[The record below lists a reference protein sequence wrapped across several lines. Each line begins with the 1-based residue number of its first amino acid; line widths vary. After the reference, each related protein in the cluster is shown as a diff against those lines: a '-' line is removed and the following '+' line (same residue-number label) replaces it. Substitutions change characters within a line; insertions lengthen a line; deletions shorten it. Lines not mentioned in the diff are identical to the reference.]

1 MLALALTLAVAMASI
16 EPPMADVL
24 AAVRCVESSC
34 GVDLRDGDLHRPICE
49 RSRGAFQVRPIAV
62 RELVRVGRL
71 DAADIPGF
79 SLTNCVGIRKWLAVP
94 SNNYK
99 AARLYLLL
107 IRERTGNIED
117 ALAAYN
123 CGNDYEQ
130 PRCRRYAGQVLAIA
144 SGE

>member
-1 MLALALTLAVAMASI
+1 MTVALLMLALVSA
-16 EPPMADVL
+16 EPTMTQVL

-62 RELVRVGRL
+62 RELVRVGAL

-79 SLTNCVGIRKWLAVP
+79 SLTNCVGIRAWLGDAR
-94 SNNYK
+94 NNRK

-107 IRERTGNIED
+107 MRERYGNIED

-123 CGNDYEQ
+123 CGGDFDR
-130 PRCRRYAGQVLAIA
+130 PRCRRYAGAVLLIA